1 MRFFNTT
8 GPVVLADHYCI
19 PPLTRFD
26 LDDIL
31 LLIEQKR
38 YFVLHAPRQVG
49 KTSYLIALAKLLNE
63 QGKYKCLYCN
73 IEAAQAAREDVDT
86 AVRVILGE
94 MSSRARDFL
103 DDLFPSEIMVET
115 LEKYSGVGA
124 LNEFLTRWSRHSE
137 QPLVLFIDEID
148 TLIGDSLISVLRQLR
163 GGYDK
168 RPTTFPHSIILCGVR
183 DVRDYRIHSSS
194 EKAIITGGSAF
205 NIKAKSL
212 RMGDFVRE
220 EVELL
225 FAQHTQETG
234 QIFAPGT
241 LDQIWELSQGQPWL
255 ANALGYEVCFEIKAN
270 RDRSIP
276 ITPDMIHAAKENLIL
291 RKETHLHQLADKL
304 QEARVRRVIE
314 PMLEGT
320 DVADE
325 ASDDDIEYVIDLGLA
340 RRNQKA
346 VEIANPIYREVIPR
360 ELTGVVEIDMASR
373 FEPSWYITADGRLDM
388 RKLLS
393 DFQAFFREHSE
404 HWVERFQYKEAG
416 PQLLI
421 QAYLQRIING
431 GGEIRREYGLGRRRT
446 DLLVLWPY
454 GENQRQKSV
463 LELKIRYG
471 TLDKT
476 IQEGVQQTWYY
487 MDRAETEDGH
497 LIIFNRN
504 PNTPWSEK
512 IFTRTEVYNDTPI
525 QIWGCS
531 HIFGSLRNGGVHG
544 VKG

>member
-8 GPVVLADHYCI
+8 GPVVPADHYCI

-38 YFVLHAPRQVG
+38 YFVLHALRQVG

-86 AVRVILGE
+86 AIRTILGE
-94 MSSRARDFL
+94 ISSRARDFL
-103 DDLFPSEIMVET
+103 DDLFPHEIRLET
-115 LEKYSGVGA
+115 LERHGGTGA
-124 LNEFLTRWSRHSE
+124 LNEFLTLWSRHSE

-168 RPTTFPHSIILCGVR
+168 RPTAFPHSIILCGVR
-183 DVRDYRIHSSS
+183 DVRDYRIHSSR

-205 NIKAKSL
+205 NIKAESL
-212 RMGDFVRE
+212 RMGDFIRA
-220 EVELL
+220 EVEQL
-225 FAQHTQETG
+225 FAQHTQETS
-234 QIFAPGT
+234 QIFLPDT
-241 LDQIWELSQGQPWL
+241 LDQLWELSQGQPWL
-255 ANALGYEVCFEIKAN
+255 ANALGYEVCFRMKAN

-276 ITPDMIHAAKENLIL
+276 ITPDMVYAAKENLIL

-304 QEARVRRVIE
+304 DEARVRRVIE

-320 DVADE
+320 DLEDTV
-325 ASDDDIEYVIDLGLA
+325 SNDDIQYVIDLGLV
-340 RRNQKA
+340 RRSGQNA
-346 VEIANPIYREVIPR
+346 EIANPIYREVIPR
-360 ELTGVVEIDMASR
+360 QLTEITQYNLASY
-373 FEPSWYITADGRLDM
+373 FEPAWYIAADGCFDM
-388 RKLLS
+388 HKLLS
-393 DFQAFFREHSE
+393 DFQTFFRGHSE

-446 DLLVLWPY
+446 DLLLIWPY
-454 GENQRQKSV
+454 GEDQRQKSV

-471 TLDKT
+471 NLDKT
-476 IQEGVQQTWYY
+476 IQEGIQQTWYY
-487 MDRAETEDGH
+487 MDRAETDDGH

-512 IFTRTEVYNDTPI
+512 IFTRTEVYNDMAI
-525 QIWGCS
+525 QIWGM
-531 HIFGSLRNGGVHG
+531 
-544 VKG
+544 